1 MNFDQTVRA
10 FGALG
15 QPARLTA
22 FRELARAGDRG
33 LCAGELASACS
44 AAASTLSFHLAD
56 LVAAQLVRSWREGR
70 TVRYAVRAESMRA
83 LLFFLGEDCCQG
95 REDLCPSPTSRIAAK
110 RGAVADA
117 GELPVVLF
125 LCTENSARSQMAEA
139 LLRDRAGER
148 FAAHSAG
155 LRPSRVHPLARAAL
169 AEAGVSSDGLRAKD
183 VGELLGKTKIARAI
197 VLCESADAERRRIV
211 GLDGDCER
219 WILPDPAAVTGTRQA
234 RLAAFRAVRD
244 ELARRMDA
252 FVAQPRRLATRARRR
267 RNSSS

>member
-1 MNFDQTVRA
+1 
-10 FGALG
+10 
-15 QPARLTA
+15 
-22 FRELARAGDRG
+22 
-33 LCAGELASACS
+33 
-44 AAASTLSFHLAD
+44 
-56 LVAAQLVRSWREGR
+56 
-70 TVRYAVRAESMRA
+70 
-83 LLFFLGEDCCQG
+83 
-95 REDLCPSPTSRIAAK
+95 
-110 RGAVADA
+110 
-117 GELPVVLF
+117 
-125 LCTENSARSQMAEA
+125 MAEA

-219 WILPDPAAVTGTRQA
+219 WILPDPAAVAGTRQA

-244 ELARRMDA
+244 ELARRIDA